1 MKEYLIISIK
11 DNVLTYDFKFIDE
24 SLSKFVNKN
33 EFNNNTLYYSMR
45 YYSNNYEKIIS
56 KIKENY
62 NNLDIMNVRRLV
74 TFKYVV
80 IMMIRLKMKYLKLDF
95 PSTIGLND

>member
-1 MKEYLIISIK
+1 MKEYLVISIK

-45 YYSNNYEKIIS
+45 YYSNNYEK
-56 KIKENY
+56 
-62 NNLDIMNVRRLV
+62 
-74 TFKYVV
+74 
-80 IMMIRLKMKYLKLDF
+80 
-95 PSTIGLND
+95 